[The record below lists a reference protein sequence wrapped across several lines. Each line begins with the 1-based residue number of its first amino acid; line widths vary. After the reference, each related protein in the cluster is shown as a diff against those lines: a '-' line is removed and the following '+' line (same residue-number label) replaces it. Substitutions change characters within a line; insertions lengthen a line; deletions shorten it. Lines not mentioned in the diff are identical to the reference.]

1 MKTIKILGTGC
12 PNCVTTEKIVTEVV
26 KELNLNA
33 EILKVTDIQEIMM
46 YDILSTPAVVID
58 EKVVVKGRIPST
70 SEMKEILNEES
81 CCSSSNDPCCDSVDA
96 TSSDSCCDTS
106 TNCC

>member
-26 KELNLNA
+26 NGLNLKF
-33 EILKVTDIQEIMM
+33 EIIKVTEIQDIMM
-46 YDILSTPAVVID
+46 YDIMSTPAVVID
-58 EKVVVKGRIPST
+58 EKVVVKGRIPSA
-70 SEMKEILNEES
+70 SEIKELLNEE
-81 CCSSSNDPCCDSVDA
+81 PCCDSNDT

-106 TNCC
+106 PNCC

>member
-12 PNCVTTEKIVTEVV
+12 PNCITTEKIVAEVV
-26 KELNLNA
+26 KELSFDA
-33 EILKVTDIQEIMM
+33 KIVKITDIQEIMM

-58 EKVVVKGRIPST
+58 EKVVVKGRIPSAA
-70 SEMKEILNEES
+70 EIKEFLNEES
-81 CCSSSNDPCCDSVDA
+81 CCSSSNEPCCDSSDA